1 VLGQNQK
8 FGEYTTLVN
17 VSAKSTTL
25 VNALAANGIGYH
37 VSERIVGKPKPLIV
51 DSLQTL
57 SREEMSIQIR
67 LTGQLSDRSSILHE
81 GSPYGLRQ
89 RSLDRLALGGFSL
102 AGPRLDDRSGD
113 RLTPRK
119 IERVQ
124 IGKKRQI

>member
-1 VLGQNQK
+1 MLGQNQK

-67 LTGQLSDRSSILHE
+67 LTGQFPSARAKDQKRFPRSIVT
-81 GSPYGLRQ
+81 
-89 RSLDRLALGGFSL
+89 
-102 AGPRLDDRSGD
+102 SGNACKAM
-113 RLTPRK
+113 L
-119 IERVQ
+119 EWVSSE
-124 IGKKRQI
+124 